1 MYQKGGMLRKT
12 LLRTLY
18 AMSATGDHTE
28 EIKPFLQIKVEGEKE
43 EKRHLYTEQCI
54 KYKKY
59 SDDLPR
65 VFGYSLKRQTVKSY
79 RKTY

>member
-28 EIKPFLQIKVEGEKE
+28 EIRPFLQIKVEGEK
-43 EKRHLYTEQCI
+43 KRKETPLH
-54 KYKKY
+54 
-59 SDDLPR
+59 R
-65 VFGYSLKRQTVKSY
+65 AMH
-79 RKTY
+79 